1 MKIEDV
7 VDNQQSEVS
16 SWFGQLGCFIFY
28 IDQENKQACQHPP
41 TPANLT
47 PSVTN
52 ALDEAW
58 FRRLPHFREIKKAA
72 ARVDIDN

>member
-1 MKIEDV
+1 M
-7 VDNQQSEVS
+7 
-16 SWFGQLGCFIFY
+16 FY
-28 IDQENKQACQHPP
+28 IDQESGEARQHPP

-47 PSVTN
+47 FSATN

-72 ARVDIDN
+72 AKVDMSCIDN